1 MSSQELYY
9 QFSLIL
15 NKNYSQKNIS
25 YDKGNFVK
33 IFNRELLLWLD
44 EYIDKNNSNSNI
56 KNIQGLITVDEKL
69 NLETKGDRYN
79 TYSLPSKFF
88 DFINSYATCTK
99 GKCTL
104 DIPAFTEKPKL
115 IQESLVNVIPSFDF
129 EETLCNIAGE
139 KVLIYLGDFE
149 IKDAYLSY
157 YHTPQKIDIEGYRNI
172 DGTYSKNIDSNL
184 DELLQHQVI
193 NRTVI
198 EVMRQFE
205 NGGGF
210 NLSSTR
216 PQG

>member
-25 YDKGNFVK
+25 YDKGNFVQ

-44 EYIDKNNSNSNI
+44 DYIDKHNSNSNI
-56 KNIQGLITVDEKL
+56 KNIQGLITVNEKL
-69 NLETKGDRYN
+69 RLERQGDKYN
-79 TYSLPSKFF
+79 TYSLPSNFF
-88 DFINSYATCTK
+88 DFIDSYSTCVK

-104 DIPAFTEKPKL
+104 DIPNFIEKPKL
-115 IQESLVNVIPSFDF
+115 IQESIINVNPSFEF

-139 KVLIYLGDFE
+139 KVLIYLGDFQ

-157 YHTPQKIDIEGYRNI
+157 YHTPQKIDLAGYRHI
-172 DGTYSKNIDSNL
+172 DGTYSTDVDSDL
-184 DELLQHQVI
+184 DELCQYQVI
-193 NRTVI
+193 NRTVT